1 MPLEV
6 RERDIP
12 GVGMR
17 YEIDLDDHQTVMV
30 LLHTNGR
37 REIYYRDTQKSDD
50 FERVF
55 SLSDTQARALGLFSS
70 ARTTSRS
77 RRSSAKSRR
86 RADMSTGTRSVDSRS
101 PLDGVQRETV
111 PFTDEYGVTL
121 LAVERDDAVHSTIDD
136 AFTFAAGD
144 SLIVLGTDG
153 QHNDFARFAY
163 DG

>member
-17 YEIDLDDHQTVMV
+17 YEIDVDDHQTVMA

-37 REIYYRDTQKSDD
+37 RDIYYRDSEESDE
-50 FERVF
+50 FERIF
-55 SLSDTQARALGLFSS
+55 RLSDTQARTLGLFLVGAYYQPIATKFGQESS
-70 ARTTSRS
+70 SGRYVDWYT
-77 RRSSAKSRR
+77 
-86 RADMSTGTRSVDSRS
+86 VDSGS
-101 PLDGVQRETV
+101 PLDGVERRTV
-111 PFTDEYGVTL
+111 SFTEEYGVTL
-121 LAVERDDAVHSTIDD
+121 LAVERDDTVHSTVGD

-153 QHNDFARFAY
+153 QHNDFATFVY

>member
-55 SLSDTQARALGLFSS
+55 SLSDTQARALGLFLVGAYYQPIATKFGQESS
-70 ARTTSRS
+70 SGRYVDWYA
-77 RRSSAKSRR
+77 
-86 RADMSTGTRSVDSRS
+86 VDSRS

>member
-86 RADMSTGTRSVDSRS
+86 RADMSTGTRSIRDRRSTVSNERRSRLPTS
-101 PLDGVQRETV
+101 TG
-111 PFTDEYGVTL
+111 TL

>member
-17 YEIDLDDHQTVMV
+17 YEIDLDGRQTVMV

-37 REIYYRDTQKSDD
+37 REIYRRDTDESDD
-50 FERVF
+50 FEPMF
-55 SLSDTQARALGLFSS
+55 NLSDAQARTLGLFLVGAYYQPIATKFGQESS
-70 ARTTSRS
+70 SGRYVDWYA
-77 RRSSAKSRR
+77 
-86 RADMSTGTRSVDSRS
+86 VDSGT
-101 PLDGVQRETV
+101 PLDGVERGTV
-111 PFTDEYGVTL
+111 PFSEEFGVTL
-121 LAVERDDAVHSTIDD
+121 LAVERDDAVHSTVDD

-153 QHNDFARFAY
+153 RHNDFARFAY
-163 DG
+163 GG